1 MSGFLTRYN
10 LSPAKFNILLMVR
23 HVGGEKGIAQ
33 NELSRLLL
41 VTTSNMTRM
50 IDKIEKDGFAGRL
63 SQKGDRRINLIK
75 ITKEGADLLDAIWPH
90 YKKKVDDLIGS
101 TFSKSEKQKI
111 NGLLERLI
119 KNIESPA

>member
-1 MSGFLTRYN
+1 
-10 LSPAKFNILLMVR
+10 MVR